1 MSIVSYIVIA
11 LALGI
16 CNMLLFRRCGESFP
30 IRLSAGI
37 TVSFTVSAVHVIL
50 YLLGALIGSLLCF
63 YSPDNPTLYADINAY
78 IFLGINI
85 IVIIKGLLPYLRR
98 NPRLPLFDLTS
109 RGSVLAMAAATGIN
123 ALLIGL
129 GVGFVEQHISIHK
142 IIWPLLTTSL
152 LFSYLGL
159 MFGRREVTLRPRR
172 WMIVASVL
180 LLGVAIAAV
189 VNA

>member
-63 YSPDNPTLYADINAY
+63 YSPEEPTLYADINAY

-85 IVIIKGLLPYLRR
+85 IVIIKGLLSYLRR
-98 NPRLPLFDLTS
+98 NPRLPLFDLTNG
-109 RGSVLAMAAATGIN
+109 GSVLAMAAATGIN

-142 IIWPLLTTSL
+142 IIW
-152 LFSYLGL
+152 
-159 MFGRREVTLRPRR
+159 RRMVK
-172 WMIVASVL
+172 
-180 LLGVAIAAV
+180 
-189 VNA
+189 